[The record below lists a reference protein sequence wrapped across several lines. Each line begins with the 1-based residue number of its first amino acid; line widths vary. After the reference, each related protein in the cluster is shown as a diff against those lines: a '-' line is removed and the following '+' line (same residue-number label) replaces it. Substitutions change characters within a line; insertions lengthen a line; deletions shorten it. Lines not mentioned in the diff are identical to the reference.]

1 MVFCYFIV
9 TFVVEIEIMIAIY
22 EKNKMETCKGH
33 KSLGM
38 TIDEVLMW
46 VFRWFMSLREQ
57 GSIEKPKTFRAYVQE
72 RRLQIFFPVR
82 TREKVL
88 EIMLKEL
95 NIFKQIAK
103 EAFLW
108 WKEIISTGHSGYLH
122 G

>member
-1 MVFCYFIV
+1 M
-9 TFVVEIEIMIAIY
+9 EIMIAIY

-57 GSIEKPKTFRAYVQE
+57 GSIEKLKTFRAYVQE

-108 WKEIISTGHSGYLH
+108 WKEMISTGHSGYLH